1 MVYSKVVSL
10 FVAIIAALFVTFFA
24 RDWFVLHQCGAVQ
37 SCLDSTSDYQNIT
50 KFIVTFLTTLLA
62 FFIGK
67 RKITDRDRF
76 FVQSAFVMILCADFC
91 FKILYNYFGM
101 VENRE
106 NFISLGICFFFFAQM
121 IFIYRHTR
129 TSDDDWSFPWICCIP
144 LAAII
149 AMFFLSY
156 FQVLE
161 SLMLMA
167 ALAYAPTLLCSLIVA
182 CKTTGVGFFPKNNA
196 WLIMLGMVLFSCCDI
211 LTGISLLTG
220 ADHSTMEV
228 LASVSNNFIWLF
240 YVPAIVS
247 LALSGYRRGG

>member
-1 MVYSKVVSL
+1 M
-10 FVAIIAALFVTFFA
+10 A
-24 RDWFVLHQCGAVQ
+24 
-37 SCLDSTSDYQNIT
+37 
-50 KFIVTFLTTLLA
+50 TFLPIAFPPIVKAPIKLVITIVATNIFILYCLLIVNATVTPADPDSIPHISPMTSLQKLDTLLA

-129 TSDDDWSFPWICCIP
+129 TSDDDWNFPWICCIP

-149 AMFFLSY
+149 AMVFLSY

-196 WLIMLGMVLFSCCDI
+196 WLIMLGMVLF
-211 LTGISLLTG
+211 LLSPNIR
-220 ADHSTMEV
+220 AKNHCRARVFSHAV
-228 LASVSNNFIWLF
+228 
-240 YVPAIVS
+240 
-247 LALSGYRRGG
+247 R